1 MKKPLT
7 VLLAL
12 STAVV
17 MAACSTIDTG
27 KGTGGKTD
35 NNTSANEE
43 LKTEEEGNKIWDMKI
58 LPIDF
63 AEMPEGVLPE
73 KLTVYEEYEDTY
85 TGYKGTLFKLDFRAD
100 FGQLDDFNEQMKAKG
115 WLGGLIMPDNENEF
129 ITGKWAND
137 DWYATIAKGYADDS
151 EDDGLKYTV
160 KMEIYRSSRV
170 FPEDILL
177 YFPEFNKFTVVTN
190 DYVGYD
196 VGEEKYYYEYKG
208 KLDDFWCWYFTGSG
222 AFAGVT
228 DDDVEDYIK
237 ALEKENFKIYRYPDG
252 GGENMRVEAEKIVN
266 EGKETVTVY
275 MDLNRELST
284 MEATYTN
291 NMEYFKQK

>member
-12 STAVV
+12 SMAVV

-27 KGTGGKTD
+27 NGTGGKTD
-35 NNTSANEE
+35 NNTSADEE
-43 LKTEEEGNKIWDMKI
+43 VKTDEEGNKIWDMSI
-58 LPIDF
+58 LPIGF
-63 AEMPEGVLPE
+63 AEMPEGTLPE

-85 TGYKGTLFKLDFRAD
+85 TGYKGTLFKLDFRTD
-100 FGQLDDFNEQMKAKG
+100 FGQLDDFNEQMKANG
-115 WLGGLIMPDNENEF
+115 WLGGLIMPDDENEF
-129 ITGKWAND
+129 ITGKWTND

-170 FPEDILL
+170 FPEDILS

-196 VGEEKYYYEYKG
+196 AGEEKYYYEYKG
-208 KLDDFWCWYFTGSG
+208 KLDDYWCWYFTGSG

-228 DDDVEDYIK
+228 DNDVEDYIK
-237 ALEKENFKIYRYPDG
+237 ALEKENFNIYRYPDG

-266 EGKETVTVY
+266 GGKETVTVY
-275 MDLNRELST
+275 MDLNRELSI